1 MQSEDR
7 LIHFSTEL
15 IHAPKKHTVQAL
27 QKLYYELSQGKHAYQ
42 NTDFTRAD
50 RVRFH
55 TRRGEHTQSIAVFLA
70 DRIVLAEEWTD
81 IPLAS
86 FMEKL
91 LAVASLAMDELGI
104 PVFAAQTVTLRSTF
118 ALSHFD
124 NARDFMIEQVCGQR
138 DRVQPFFQRPVA
150 VGGMRLVLPETPEMP
165 ATVNV
170 LMESYR
176 HSENEVYA
184 EVKAI
189 FRKHPVKPDNL
200 FPLRERVSDARA
212 IMSGRVF
219 PYLDQFD
226 RPSGEDA

>member
-15 IHAPKKHTVQAL
+15 IHAPRKHSVQAL
-27 QKLYYELSQGKHAYQ
+27 QKLYYELSQTKHAYQ
-42 NTDFTRAD
+42 NTDFTRSD

-55 TRRGEHTQSIAVFLA
+55 TARGEHTKSIALFLS
-70 DRIVLAEEWTD
+70 DRILLAEEWTD

-86 FMEKL
+86 FLDKL
-91 LAVASLAMDELGI
+91 ITVASQAMDELGI
-104 PVFAAQTVTLRSTF
+104 PAFAAQTVTLRSTF

-138 DRVQPFFQRPVA
+138 DRLQPFFQRPVA
-150 VGGMRLVLPETPEMP
+150 VGGMRLVLPETADMP

-189 FRKHPVKPDNL
+189 FRKPPVKPENVS
-200 FPLRERVSDARA
+200 PLRERVRDARA
-212 IMSGRVF
+212 FMSGRVF

>member
-1 MQSEDR
+1 MHSEDR

-27 QKLYYELSQGKHAYQ
+27 QKLYYELSQTKHAYQ
-42 NTDFTRAD
+42 NTDFTRPE

-55 TRRGEHTQSIAVFLA
+55 TARGAHTKSIALFLS
-70 DRIVLAEEWTD
+70 DRILLAEEWTD

-86 FMEKL
+86 FLEKL
-91 LAVASLAMDELGI
+91 ITVASQAMDELGI
-104 PVFAAQTVTLRSTF
+104 PGFAVQTVTLRGTF

-124 NARDFMIEQVCGQR
+124 NARDFMIEKVCGQR
-138 DRVQPFFQRPVA
+138 DRLQPFFQRPVA
-150 VGGMRLVLPETPEMP
+150 VGGMRLVFPETADMQ

-176 HSENEVYA
+176 HSDNEVFA

-189 FRKHPVKPDNL
+189 FRNQPVKPENL
-200 FPLRERVSDARA
+200 FPLRERVRDARA
-212 IMSGRVF
+212 FMSSRVF

-226 RPSGEDA
+226 RPEDEDG